1 MRISPTVVEEVKQRF
16 ERSGTSLQ
24 KAAVRTIMPAA
35 AATAPRSFWQKRG
48 LDLTP
53 DGREFRAILPTAPS
67 ALNGVSLGADRRAER
82 VLGTSD
88 LLEVVFL
95 QAALAVARTVAR
107 VRVNGAIGVLRGYG
121 TGFMVSP
128 RLLLTNWHVLP
139 TPDIAAVSIAEFG
152 FETRLGEGA
161 PQAGAV
167 FKLEPGKFFLAE
179 EALDYAL
186 VAVAPSGSTGTR
198 LGEFGFNRLSDND
211 TDLIT
216 KGQYANIIQHPSG
229 QPKQFAFR
237 QNEIVGKVD
246 DFLQYRTDTAP
257 GSSGAPVFN
266 DQWQVVALHHAGVWE
281 TNAAGQI
288 LAVDGSVWTEAMG
301 DDRIKWIAN
310 EGVRVPRLINRWR
323 NPSRALP
330 AGFIDELLDPGAPS
344 VTEGVTLIASPGNPP
359 APANAAIGPVAGSSD
374 LTATIA
380 PDGTATWTLPL
391 KISVSLGQHPAAA
404 ASVATAVPPAGG
416 AETPAG
422 QAGPTKTADEAPQD
436 FETVLRKARGTLM
449 KGRTDVI
456 GIRAGW
462 YYEDDGI
469 TDRRA
474 IVVTVRRRKTLS
486 ELQADRVTEL
496 PAAFMGYPVQVVAPT
511 VEELLRAS
519 DQPVATEALFG
530 AAASPLEIKYTPPEG
545 LDLRP
550 VEARMRVIAHVS
562 PDAGWPTLKTFIA
575 GARTRLT
582 AAMYEF
588 TAEHIRE
595 ALTEVAQKRG
605 FKTLSLTLDSVRG
618 SLKNPDTVRD
628 SDAMVRDLRKALGD
642 KLEVSWVR
650 IGSVNGW
657 VNHDYHIKV
666 MVRDGTAFWLS
677 SGNWKDSGQP
687 DADPRGDETL
697 LRELI
702 DKQNREWHV
711 VIEHKGL
718 AETYELAI
726 RGDFDANRGTRP
738 EELAAVLP
746 KLYYLPGVRAEVRE
760 TERALTYFEPFDHD
774 RVFKVQPILTPDN
787 YLDVVLPAI
796 KAATSSLLIQ
806 NQSLATPPD
815 NPDSR
820 YVEFWNVVRD
830 QQRRGRDVRLIFRI
844 MERSP
849 WDARATHE
857 KLRDLGL
864 DPKRIKVQFGC
875 HTKGIVI
882 DGQRVVLGSHNLTNM
897 GATTNRDA
905 SLLFDD
911 VPLAEYFGR
920 LFEHDWENV
929 AVKVTPSLWKRG
941 ELRLTDGGIAP
952 EGFLPFD
959 WADWMEAQ

>member
-1 MRISPTVVEEVKQRF
+1 MRISPAVVEQVKQRF
-16 ERSGTSLQ
+16 ARSG
-24 KAAVRTIMPAA
+24 AALRKEAAPAITRATAA
-35 AATAPRSFWQKRG
+35 AAPRSFWQKRG
-48 LDLTP
+48 LDITP
-53 DGREFRAILPTAPS
+53 DGREFRTIHPAAPS
-67 ALNGVSLGADRRAER
+67 ALDGVSLGADLRAER

-107 VRVNGAIGVLRGYG
+107 VRVNGATGVLRGYG

-139 TPDIAAVSIAEFG
+139 TPDVAAVSVAEFG

-161 PQAGAV
+161 PQAGAA
-167 FKLEPGKFFLAE
+167 FRLEPAKFFLAE
-179 EALDYAL
+179 EELDYAL
-186 VAVAPSGSTGTR
+186 VAVASTGPAGKA
-198 LGEFGFNRLSDND
+198 LGEFGFNRLIDND

-216 KGQYANIIQHPSG
+216 KGQFANIIQHPSG
-229 QPKQFAFR
+229 QPKQLAFR

-323 NPSRALP
+323 NPGRKLP
-330 AGFIDELLDPGAPS
+330 DGFIDEILHPDAPS
-344 VTEGVTLIASPGNPP
+344 VTEGVTLIDLPENRAALANPIGGP
-359 APANAAIGPVAGSSD
+359 IAAAPD
-374 LTATIA
+374 LTATIS

-391 KISVSLGQHPAAA
+391 KISVSLGQHPAVVASAA
-404 ASVATAVPPAGG
+404 GV
-416 AETPAG
+416 
-422 QAGPTKTADEAPQD
+422 QAGAVETTISNIGTAKTADEAPQD
-436 FETVLRKARGTLM
+436 FETVLRKARATLM
-449 KGRTDVI
+449 QGRSDVI

-462 YYEDDGI
+462 YYEEDGM

-474 IVVTVRRRKTLS
+474 IVVTVRRRKTPA

-496 PAAFMGYPVQVVAPT
+496 PATFMGYPVQVAGPT

-519 DQPVATEALFG
+519 AQPVATEALFG
-530 AAASPLEIKYTPPEG
+530 APISPFEIKYTPPDG
-545 LDLRP
+545 LDLSP

-575 GARTRLT
+575 AARTRLT

-595 ALTEVAQKRG
+595 ALTEVAQKRT
-605 FKTLSLTLDSVRG
+605 FKTLSLTLDSARG
-618 SLKNPDTVRD
+618 SLKNPETVRD
-628 SDAMVRDLRKALGD
+628 SDAMVRDMKEELGD
-642 KLEVSWVR
+642 KLEVSWVK

-666 MVRDGTAFWLS
+666 MVRDGSAFWLS

-687 DADPRGDETL
+687 KDDPRGDDAL
-697 LRELI
+697 LRKLV
-702 DKQNREWHV
+702 KTRNREWHAI
-711 VIEHKGL
+711 IEHKGL

-738 EELAAVLP
+738 EEFAALP
-746 KLYYLPGVRAEVRE
+746 PELYYLPGPRAEALE
-760 TERALTYFEPFDHD
+760 AERPLTYFEPFDDD

-787 YLDVVLPAI
+787 YLDVVIPAI
-796 KAATSSLLIQ
+796 KAATASLLIQ
-806 NQSLATPPD
+806 NQSLSAPPE
-815 NPDSR
+815 NPDDR

-844 MERSP
+844 QERSP
-849 WDARATHE
+849 WDARLTHE

-882 DGQRVVLGSHNLTNM
+882 DGERVVLGSHNLTNM

-911 VPLAEYFGR
+911 APLAEYFGK

-941 ELRLTDGGIAP
+941 ELRMAEGGVAP

-959 WADWMEAQ
+959 WADWMEAAR

>member
-1 MRISPTVVEEVKQRF
+1 MRVSPAVVEEVKQRF

-24 KAAVRTIMPAA
+24 KAATRTIIPAA
-35 AATAPRSFWQKRG
+35 AAPRSFWQKRG

-53 DGREFRAILPTAPS
+53 DGREFRTILPAAPS
-67 ALNGVSLGADRRAER
+67 ALDGVSLGADLRAER

-95 QAALAVARTVAR
+95 QAALCVARTVAR
-107 VRVNGAIGVLRGYG
+107 VRVNGATGMLRGYG

-139 TPDIAAVSIAEFG
+139 TPDVAAASIAEFG
-152 FETRLGEGA
+152 YETRLGEGA
-161 PQAGAV
+161 PQAGAA

-179 EALDYAL
+179 QALDYAL
-186 VAVAPSGSTGTR
+186 VAVAPSGSAGRT
-198 LGEFGFNRLSDND
+198 LGEFGFNRLIDND

-216 KGQYANIIQHPSG
+216 KGQFANIIQHPSG
-229 QPKQFAFR
+229 QPKQLAFR

-246 DFLQYRTDTAP
+246 DFLQYRADTAP

-288 LAVDGSVWTEAMG
+288 LAIDGSVWNEAMG

-310 EGVRVPRLINRWR
+310 EGVRVPRLIDRWR
-323 NPSRALP
+323 NPGRPLP
-330 AGFIDELLDPGAPS
+330 AGFIDEIFNPDVPS
-344 VTEGVTLIASPGNPP
+344 VTEGAMPIAPP
-359 APANAAIGPVAGSSD
+359 DNRCARADAAIGPSAGNSD
-374 LTATIA
+374 LTASIA

-391 KISVSLGQHPAAA
+391 KISISLGLHPSVAA
-404 ASVATAVPPAGG
+404 ASAATAVYPAG
-416 AETPAG
+416 AVEAPA
-422 QAGPTKTADEAPQD
+422 AKVGPIKAAAEAPQD
-436 FETVLRKARGTLM
+436 LETVLRKARKTLM
-449 KGRTDVI
+449 HGRTDVI

-462 YYEDDGI
+462 YYDDDGM

-474 IVVTVRRRKTLS
+474 IVVTVRSRKTPA

-496 PAAFMGYPVQVVAPT
+496 PTSFMGYPVQVAAPT

-519 DQPVATEALFG
+519 VQPIATEALFG
-530 AAASPLEIKYTPPEG
+530 AAAAPFEIKYTPPEG

-582 AAMYEF
+582 VAMYEF

-595 ALTEVAQKRG
+595 ALTEVAQKRS
-605 FKTLSLTLDSVRG
+605 FKTLSLTLDSARG

-628 SDAMVRDLRKALGD
+628 SDAMARDLREALGD

-687 DADPRGDETL
+687 DADPRGDDAL
-697 LRELI
+697 LRKLI
-702 DKQNREWHV
+702 DKQNREWHAI
-711 VIEHKGL
+711 IEHKGL

-738 EELAAVLP
+738 EELAAMLP
-746 KLYYLPGVRAEVRE
+746 ELYYLPGVRAEARE
-760 TERALTYFEPFDHD
+760 AERSLTYFEPFDDD

-815 NPDSR
+815 NPDDR

-875 HTKGIVI
+875 HTKGILI
-882 DGQRVVLGSHNLTNM
+882 DGERVVLGSHNLTNM

-911 VPLAEYFGR
+911 APLAEYFGKI
-920 LFEHDWENV
+920 FEHDWENV

-941 ELRLTDGGIAP
+941 ELYLAERGVAP

-959 WADWMEAQ
+959 WADWMEAR

>member
-1 MRISPTVVEEVKQRF
+1 MRVSSAVVEQVKQRF
-16 ERSGTSLQ
+16 ERTGASL
-24 KAAVRTIMPAA
+24 RGAA
-35 AATAPRSFWQKRG
+35 ARAIPPATAAAAPRSFWQERG
-48 LDLTP
+48 IDVTP
-53 DGREFRAILPTAPS
+53 DGREFRTIAPAS
-67 ALNGVSLGADRRAER
+67 PNALDGVSLDADRRAER

-88 LLEVVFL
+88 LIEVVFL

-107 VRVNGAIGVLRGYG
+107 VRVNGPTGVLSGYG

-139 TPDIAAVSIAEFG
+139 TPEIAAVSIAEFG

-161 PQAGAV
+161 PQTGAF

-179 EALDYAL
+179 QALDYAL
-186 VAVAPSGSTGTR
+186 VAVAPAGSAGRT
-198 LGEFGFNRLSDND
+198 LDEFGFNRLIDND
-211 TDLIT
+211 TDLIA
-216 KGQYANIIQHPSG
+216 KGQFANIIQHPSG
-229 QPKQFAFR
+229 QPKQLAFR

-246 DFLQYRTDTAP
+246 DFLQYRADTAP

-288 LAVDGSVWTEAMG
+288 LAVDNQVWTEAMG

-310 EGVRVPRLINRWR
+310 EGVRVPCLISRWR
-323 NPSRALP
+323 NLGRTLP
-330 AGFIDELLDPGAPS
+330 AGFIDEILNPNAPS
-344 VTEGVTLIASPGNPP
+344 ITEVVSLNTSNDHRSAPAIAAAPVGASP
-359 APANAAIGPVAGSSD
+359 S
-374 LTATIA
+374 LTATIT

-391 KISVSLGQHPAAA
+391 KISVSLGQHLA
-404 ASVATAVPPAGG
+404 ASAGSLAG
-416 AETPAG
+416 TNQAGDAETPAG
-422 QAGPTKTADEAPQD
+422 KPGPSVTAEEAPRD
-436 FETVLRKARGTLM
+436 FETVLRRARETLM
-449 KGRTDVI
+449 QGRTDVI

-462 YYEDDGI
+462 YYDDEGM

-474 IVVTVRRRKTLS
+474 IVVTVRRRKTPA
-486 ELQADRVTEL
+486 ELQTDRVTEL
-496 PAAFMGYPVQVVAPT
+496 PVSFMGYPIQVAAPT

-519 DQPVATEALFG
+519 AEPVATEALFG
-530 AAASPLEIKYTPPEG
+530 SAVSPFEIKYVPPEG
-545 LDLRP
+545 LDLGP

-595 ALTEVAQKRG
+595 ALSEVAQKRG

-628 SDAMVRDLRKALGD
+628 SDAMVRDLREALGD
-642 KLEVSWVR
+642 KLEVCWVKT
-650 IGSVNGW
+650 GSANGW

-687 DADPRGDETL
+687 DADPRGDDAA
-697 LRELI
+697 LRKLV
-702 DKQNREWHV
+702 DRQNREWHAI
-711 VIEHKGL
+711 IEHTGL
-718 AETYELAI
+718 AATYELAI
-726 RGDFDANRGTRP
+726 RGDFEANRGTRP
-738 EELAAVLP
+738 EEVVAVLP
-746 KLYYLPGVRAEVRE
+746 ELYYLPGVRAEAHE
-760 TERALTYFEPFDHD
+760 AERPLTYFEPFDDD
-774 RVFKVQPILTPDN
+774 RVFKVQPLLTPDN
-787 YLDVVLPAI
+787 YLDVVLPVI

-815 NPDSR
+815 NPDDR

-864 DPKRIKVQFGC
+864 DPARIKVQFGC

-882 DGQRVVLGSHNLTNM
+882 DGQRVLLGSHNLTNM
-897 GATTNRDA
+897 GATSNRDA

-911 VPLAEYFGR
+911 APLAEYFGK
-920 LFEHDWENV
+920 LFEHDWNNV

-941 ELRLTDGGIAP
+941 ELRLAEGGAAP

-959 WADWMEAQ
+959 WSDWMEAH

>member
-1 MRISPTVVEEVKQRF
+1 MIPS
-16 ERSGTSLQ
+16 
-24 KAAVRTIMPAA
+24 AA
-35 AATAPRSFWQKRG
+35 AAAAPRSFWQKRG
-48 LDLTP
+48 LDVTP
-53 DGREFRAILPTAPS
+53 DGREFRTILPAAPS
-67 ALNGVSLGADRRAER
+67 ALDGISLGADRRAER

-107 VRVNGAIGVLRGYG
+107 VRVNGATGVLRGYG

-139 TPDIAAVSIAEFG
+139 TPDVAAVSTAEFG

-161 PQAGAV
+161 PQAGAT
-167 FKLEPGKFFLAE
+167 FKLEPTKFFLAE

-186 VAVAPSGSTGTR
+186 VAVAPIGSAGKM
-198 LGEFGFNRLSDND
+198 LAEFGFNRLIDND

-216 KGQYANIIQHPSG
+216 KGQFANIIQHPSG
-229 QPKQFAFR
+229 QPKQLAFR

-266 DQWQVVALHHAGVWE
+266 DQWQVVALHHAGVWA
-281 TNAAGQI
+281 TNEAGQI

-310 EGVRVPRLINRWR
+310 EGVRVPCLVNRWR
-323 NPSRALP
+323 NAGQTLP
-330 AGFIDELLDPGAPS
+330 AGFIDEILHPNAPS
-344 VTEGVTLIASPGNPP
+344 VTEGVTLISSFDDRSVPAS
-359 APANAAIGPVAGSSD
+359 AAIDPVRPDPS

-391 KISVSLGQHPAAA
+391 RISVSLGQHPAAVGDSA
-404 ASVATAVPPAGG
+404 AATHRAGDAEAPAGR
-416 AETPAG
+416 AG
-422 QAGPTKTADEAPQD
+422 TSKTKDEAPQD
-436 FETVLRKARGTLM
+436 FETVLRKARETLM
-449 KGRTDVI
+449 QGRTDVI

-462 YYEDDGI
+462 YYGDDGI

-474 IVVTVRRRKTLS
+474 IVVTVRRRKTPA

-496 PAAFMGYPVQVVAPT
+496 PTSFMGYPVQVAGPT

-519 DQPVATEALFG
+519 AQPVATEALFG
-530 AAASPLEIKYTPPEG
+530 ATASPFEIKYVPPEG

-575 GARTRLT
+575 GARSRLT

-595 ALTEVAQKRG
+595 ALTEVAQKRS

-618 SLKNPDTVRD
+618 SLRNPDTVRD
-628 SDAMVRDLRKALGD
+628 SDAMVRDLREALDD
-642 KLEVSWVR
+642 KLEVSWVK

-687 DADPRGDETL
+687 DADPRGDDAL
-697 LRELI
+697 LRRLI
-702 DKQNREWHV
+702 GKQNREWHAI
-711 VIEHKGL
+711 IEHKGL

-726 RGDFDANRGTRP
+726 RGDFNANRGTRP
-738 EELAAVLP
+738 EELATVLP
-746 KLYYLPGVRAEVRE
+746 ELYYLPSAVRAEARE
-760 TERALTYFEPFDHD
+760 AERPLTYFGPFEDE

-787 YLDVVLPAI
+787 YLAVVLPAI
-796 KAATSSLLIQ
+796 KAARSSLLIQ

-815 NPDSR
+815 NPDDR

-844 MERSP
+844 MERAP

-882 DGQRVVLGSHNLTNM
+882 DGERVILGSHNLTNI

-911 VPLAEYFGR
+911 APLAEYFGR

-941 ELRLTDGGIAP
+941 ELRLAERGVAP